1 MIEWTHMFAGWTDVY
16 TDPSTRC
23 MITRHPQKHRGDFVI
38 YIDGE
43 LVATRDEITFAKW
56 TAQNILEGRTGK

>member
-1 MIEWTHMFAGWTDVY
+1 VHDYAAPAEA
-16 TDPSTRC
+16 SR
-23 MITRHPQKHRGDFVI
+23 VI

>member
-1 MIEWTHMFAGWTDVY
+1 
-16 TDPSTRC
+16 
-23 MITRHPQKHRGDFVI
+23 MITRHPQKHRGHFVI